1 MYGCTDGVCLLDGV
15 RYFDCPPNKGYFCL
29 LEQLVPD
36 QRFMAS
42 NKDLIQKNRE
52 LFLFAICHQ
61 HPPPPTPTPPPPPQL
76 FAVLLVSFEP
86 FRLYARELDLHIQD
100 KNQKW
105 LKLMPLSL
113 IYVEQP

>member
-1 MYGCTDGVCLLDGV
+1 MYGCCGVLDGV

-61 HPPPPTPTPPPPPQL
+61 HPPPPPPPPPPPRL
-76 FAVLLVSFEP
+76 FAVLLVLFEP
-86 FRLYARELDLHIQD
+86 VCKGIGSSYTR
-100 KNQKW
+100 
-105 LKLMPLSL
+105 
-113 IYVEQP
+113 